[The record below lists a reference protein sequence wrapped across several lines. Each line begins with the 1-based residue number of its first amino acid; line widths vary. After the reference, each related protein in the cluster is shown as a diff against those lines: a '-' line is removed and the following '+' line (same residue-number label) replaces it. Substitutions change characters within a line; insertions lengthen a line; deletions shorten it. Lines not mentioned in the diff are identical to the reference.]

1 MTGEAI
7 TDSTSGT
14 MSTRR
19 AFVRGALVAAGVA
32 VAGGSLLRATLAGA
46 GQAAPGVGPY
56 GPLATTPDA
65 NGLFLPAG
73 FTSRLVATT
82 GQAVAGTGYVWHAA
96 PDGGACFPVP
106 EGGWVYV
113 SNSEV
118 ADAGGGVSAIRFA
131 PDGAV
136 VAAYRILAGT
146 SRNCA
151 GGLTA
156 AGRWFSC
163 EENGVGG
170 RVYECDPLRPGQGVM
185 RPALGA
191 FNHEAAFEDPLTGHV
206 YLTED
211 DPNGRLYRF
220 VPAVRGDFSA
230 GQLSAAKVTAGA
242 LTWVPVAADRP
253 ERSGATTGFN
263 GGEGLWI
270 EGRRMYVTT
279 KGDRRVWEIDLD
291 RQRLDLLC
299 DGGTPGVPLDA
310 VDNCTVLGPTGDVF
324 VCEDGGNMEVCVIS
338 RGAGGLPQV
347 APFLR
352 IAGHASSEW
361 CGVAFSPD
369 NTRMYLSS
377 QRGSDG
383 VTGRTYEIRGPFL
396 GAAGATDVLLPAGSV
411 WRYRDTGGD
420 PGAAWRMP
428 GFDDGAWGSGAAPL
442 GYGDPVATTVGFGP
456 DAANKHI
463 TTYFRRTFEVT
474 SGYAS
479 LLVRLRRDDGAV
491 VHLDGVEVLR
501 SNMPAGVVGPS
512 TLAASI
518 LNEPDESRLVDL
530 PVAVALAPG
539 RHVLAVEV
547 HQSAPAS
554 SDMSFD
560 LALHGVG
567 RVTPPTTTT
576 MPPTTTVPPTVPP
589 TTVPPTTVPPGAA
602 TVLAVTADA
611 HVRDGADEARNF
623 GSASVGEVRATT
635 RVGQTR
641 WYYAQVDTAA
651 HQGTVGRAVLRMR
664 VAGVDGVRN
673 DIEVL
678 ATSAAWS
685 ASTVTWA
692 TRPQPAGAALATT
705 AVTGGAATW
714 YELDV
719 TGHVRAE
726 RAAGRTAVS
735 FVVRMVTAS
744 GVVLTLP
751 TAEWADAAARP
762 QLVITR

>member
-1 MTGEAI
+1 MTGAAL
-7 TDSTSGT
+7 TDPALGT
-14 MSTRR
+14 PSSRR
-19 AFVRGALVAAGVA
+19 AFLRGAVLAAGAVA
-32 VAGGSLLRATLAGA
+32 VGGSLLRAALAGA
-46 GQAAPGVGPY
+46 AQAVPGSSPF
-56 GPLATTPDA
+56 GPLATTADA

-82 GQAVAGTGYVWHAA
+82 GQPVAGTGYVWHAA

-106 EGGWVYV
+106 GGGWVYV

-118 ADAGGGVSAIRFA
+118 GGGGGGASAIRFA
-131 PDGAV
+131 ADGSV
-136 VAAYRILAGT
+136 VGAYRILAGT

-151 GGLTA
+151 GGRTA

-170 RVYECDPLRPGQGVM
+170 RVYECDPLRPGQGVV

-191 FNHEAAFEDPLTGHV
+191 CNHEAAVEDPVTGHV

-211 DPNGRLYRF
+211 DPDGRLYRF
-220 VPAVRGDFSA
+220 VPTVRGDFGA
-230 GQLSAAKVTAGA
+230 GQLSAAKLTDGA
-242 LTWVPVAADRP
+242 ISWVPVAADRP

-299 DGGTPGVPLDA
+299 DGNVPGSPLNA

-338 RGAGGLPQV
+338 RGAGGTPQV

-352 IAGHASSEW
+352 IAGHDSSEW

-369 NTRMYLSS
+369 YTRMYLSS
-377 QRGSDG
+377 QRGTDG
-383 VTGRTYEIRGPFL
+383 ATGRTYEISGPFV
-396 GAAGATDVLLPAGSV
+396 GAAGATDVLVAAGSV
-411 WRYRDTGGD
+411 WRYHDTGGD
-420 PGAAWRMP
+420 LGTAWRTSAFDDAAWR
-428 GFDDGAWGSGAAPL
+428 SGAAPL

-463 TTYFRRTFEVT
+463 TTYFRRTFDVAN
-474 SGYAS
+474 GYAS

-491 VHLDGVEVLR
+491 VYLDGTEVAR

-530 PVAVALAPG
+530 PVAVALASG

-547 HQSAPAS
+547 HQSAAAS

-567 RVTPPTTTT
+567 RVTPPTTTV
-576 MPPTTTVPPTVPP
+576 PTTTVPPTTLPP
-589 TTVPPTTVPPGAA
+589 TTVPPTTVAPTVP

-611 HVRDGADEARNF
+611 HVRDGAADQQRNF
-623 GSASVGEVRATT
+623 GTANVAEVRASG

-651 HQGTVGRAVLRMR
+651 HQGALGRAVLRLR

-678 ATSAAWS
+678 ATSTAWS
-685 ASTVTWA
+685 ASTITWA
-692 TRPQPAGAALATT
+692 TRPSPTGAALATA
-705 AVTGGAATW
+705 AVSGGAAAW

-719 TGHVRAE
+719 TSHVRAE
-726 RAAGRTAVS
+726 RAAGRTAVA
-735 FVVRMVTAS
+735 FVVRMAAPS
-744 GVVLTLP
+744 GVVLTVP